1 MQIVIKTH
9 IKKGDYSHE
18 IKKNQCIIISSS
30 NVSLYS
36 TSFGAAETENVN
48 VPKYIFLFIGDGM
61 SYPQVQTTNYY
72 LNAIADDGDYVLTSE
87 SKLNMM
93 KFPVAGSAQTYEST

>member
-1 MQIVIKTH
+1 MKA
-9 IKKGDYSHE
+9 KK
-18 IKKNQCIIISSS
+18 ISALLLAAAMTACA
-30 NVSLYS
+30 VPAQ
-36 TSFGAAETENVN
+36 GAAADEPK

-72 LNAIADDGDYVLTSE
+72 LNAIEDDGDDILTSE

-93 KFPVAGSAQTYEST
+93 KFPNVSRKELKSHKNFVQKITSMKIIAS